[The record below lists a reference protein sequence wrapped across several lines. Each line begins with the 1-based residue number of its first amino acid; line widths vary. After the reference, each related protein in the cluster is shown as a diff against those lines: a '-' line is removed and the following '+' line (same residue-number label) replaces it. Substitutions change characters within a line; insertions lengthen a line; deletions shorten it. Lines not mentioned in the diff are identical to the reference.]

1 MNSNE
6 KEICRNLVAQGKQPQ
21 RIADFL
27 QIPLEEV
34 LLASLSSAPEKT
46 ISGPPLIL
54 EHVGDI
60 NPSHETCEGCG
71 ALLSGVLS
79 IQVWTCPECEFIND
93 RRL

>member
-1 MNSNE
+1 MNSSE
-6 KEICRNLVAQGKQPQ
+6 KEICREMVAQGRTPEK
-21 RIADFL
+21 IASFL
-27 QIPLEEV
+27 GLPLEEV
-34 LLASLSSAPEKT
+34 LLASLSSASERVSST
-46 ISGPPLIL
+46 PPLVL

-79 IQVWTCPECEFIND
+79 IQVWTCPECEFVND